1 MENLEYE
8 TVIDG
13 LDEIEIENTS
23 IDEIDSENI
32 NLIFLG
38 IDQSGSMYS
47 YNNDMKRALLEFKD
61 ALIHSKEADE
71 ILIARANF
79 SSGIEIGGYKKIDEF
94 YAGFTSSGST
104 AMYDAITTGTER
116 LKTYREFLKT
126 EGMRVKAVFA
136 IFSDGEDNDS
146 KSSFSDAKKAVEFLN
161 SEEITTAFI
170 SFGGNAEIGRAHV

>member
-94 YAGFTSSGST
+94 LGDYIAIAVSDKGIKMGTYLSNEMKKQEEKKSSHCGL
-104 AMYDAITTGTER
+104 TEN
-116 LKTYREFLKT
+116 E
-126 EGMRVKAVFA
+126 MRVPVIVF
-136 IFSDGEDNDS
+136 DL
-146 KSSFSDAKKAVEFLN
+146 KK
-161 SEEITTAFI
+161 
-170 SFGGNAEIGRAHV
+170 